1 MLLVNMF
8 IVILLRSYI
17 DVKRQDFNDP
27 IAAEIRKK
35 GNHDC
40 NDLYASSF
48 RHSTFLMPLHW
59 PLILDQH
66 DF

>member
-1 MLLVNMF
+1 MTQVVYSMLLVNMF

-35 GNHDC
+35 GQW
-40 NDLYASSF
+40 L
-48 RHSTFLMPLHW
+48 
-59 PLILDQH
+59 
-66 DF
+66 